1 MTHWSEWFSCS
12 CGFKTKSYCLDAVH
26 RHNFP
31 ALCRPARRKVQKR
44 NAPSKPAETQ
54 LQAPSQTAEQRP

>member
-12 CGFKTKSYCLDAVH
+12 CGFKTKSYTRDAFH

-31 ALCRPARRKVQKR
+31 ALCRPARKCKVQKR
-44 NAPSKPAETQ
+44 TDPSMPAETPVK
-54 LQAPSQTAEQRP
+54 LTEQRS